1 MMRNNDIKIIRFSEL
16 NDNVEALTGKWGQ
29 VGNKNYSL
37 TIIKNILFINLY
49 KGCIVGISL
58 PECYDCFIST
68 SKGRVIEINDSKLTA
83 SLDDNETASGF
94 VVLKAWN

>member
-1 MMRNNDIKIIRFSEL
+1 MTNEIKLIRYDEM
-16 NDNVEALTGKWGQ
+16 NENIEALKGKYGQ
-29 VGNKNYSL
+29 VGNKNYTL
-37 TIIKNILFINLY
+37 TAIKNILFINLY

-58 PECYDCFIST
+58 PECYDGFVRT

-94 VVLKAWN
+94 VVLKSWN

>member
-1 MMRNNDIKIIRFSEL
+1 MTNEIKLIRYDEM
-16 NDNVEALTGKWGQ
+16 NENIEALKGKYGQ
-29 VGNKNYSL
+29 VGNKNYTL
-37 TIIKNILFINLY
+37 TAIKNLLFINLH

-58 PECYDCFIST
+58 PECYDSFIRT

-94 VVLKAWN
+94 VVLKSWN